1 MIHLSLFLRLTLL
14 ALCLVWSVNASIV
27 INSPVNGATVT
38 APVQLHV
45 SISPQA
51 PKVFVYDNNTLI
63 LQQQYTPTVT
73 AALNLAAG
81 SHTINVVAKYRRGWS
96 YSASSTITVSTQSST
111 GGGGGSS
118 SSTLAAQIAGDM
130 TGSNEG
136 HPHGVPSSYDFYSGP
151 SIGEGNNISPNNAI
165 EWWGVLYVG
174 PNGNSATNTLVNVRA
189 SALYWLSAST
199 GKWTSVPMSASQV
212 DSDFFSEDFSVDYGT
227 TVPMRIESDGSY
239 SFATTSGKVAH
250 FYAPYP
256 RIPVNNGDLAGVV
269 AICEARL
276 VLNNPSG
283 PDDRASASFLL
294 ATGADPYPATT
305 GAGIEN
311 NPNIGFGKFK
321 YVQTAWRSFAM
332 TTMTQAQ
339 LANNLPPVN
348 LTGILP

>member
-1 MIHLSLFLRLTLL
+1 LSLFFRLTIVS
-14 ALCLVWSVNASIV
+14 LCLVWSVNANII
-27 INSPVNGATVT
+27 INSPSDGATVT
-38 APVQLHV
+38 SPVELNA
-45 SISPQA
+45 SISPN
-51 PKVFVYDNNTLI
+51 PRYVFVYDNNNLI
-63 LQQQYTPTVT
+63 LQQQHVSTVT
-73 AALNLAAG
+73 ASLNLAPG
-81 SHTINVVAKYRRGWS
+81 SHTITVTAKYRHGWS
-96 YSASSTITVSTQSST
+96 YSATSNITVSTQTSGGGGGGT
-111 GGGGGSS
+111 GGGGSS
-118 SSTLAAQIAGDM
+118 NVAAQIAGDM

-151 SIGEGNNISPNNAI
+151 SIGEGNNIAPNSAI

-256 RIPVNNGDLAGVV
+256 RIPVDNADLAGVV

-332 TTMTQAQ
+332 TTMTEAQ
-339 LANNLPPVN
+339 LANNPPPVD
-348 LTGILP
+348 LKGILP